1 MEFLINQTFNGLS
14 YAALLFLMAGGLSL
28 IFGVM
33 KIVNI
38 AQGSFF
44 LVGGY
49 IGYTV
54 VNGTGNFYLG
64 FLSACIVMGLLG
76 VSLEHIFLEDLAG
89 DNLRMMLTTMGIA
102 LFFQDLSLLI
112 WGGNPL
118 NLPAPEY
125 LTRILKVGRFNFA
138 TFRLFMIGAAGVLF
152 FLLWSLQKRTRMG
165 SMVRAAV
172 DNSEIAE
179 GLGINVTAMKM
190 GVFGLGAALSA
201 FGGVIGCSYMALYP
215 GLDFELLPYA
225 FVVVVVGGMGSLSGA
240 LVGSIIV
247 GITDNFG
254 KALFPELAYFT
265 LFAPM
270 ALVLA
275 WRPIGLFGR
284 K

>member
-1 MEFLINQTFNGLS
+1 MEFVIAQTFNGLS
-14 YAALLFLMAGGLSL
+14 YAALIFLLGGGMTL

-38 AQGSFF
+38 AQGSFY

-49 IGYTV
+49 VGYV
-54 VNGTGNFYLG
+54 VVRYTGNFYLAIFAACVTLALIG
-64 FLSACIVMGLLG
+64 MTMERYFLRGLEG
-76 VSLEHIFLEDLAG
+76 DDL
-89 DNLRMMLTTMGIA
+89 RQMLMTMGIA
-102 LFFQDLSLLI
+102 LFFQDLLLVIFEGYPLSLT
-112 WGGNPL
+112 P
-118 NLPAPEY
+118 PAFCA
-125 LTRILKVGRFNFA
+125 LKLKLGHFSLHVL
-138 TFRLFMIGAAGVLF
+138 RLFMIGAAGVLF

-201 FGGVIGCSYMALYP
+201 FGGVIGCSFMALYP
-215 GLDFELLPYA
+215 GLDFELLPFA

-275 WRPIGLFGR
+275 WRPTGLFGR

>member
-1 MEFLINQTFNGLS
+1 M
-14 YAALLFLMAGGLSL
+14 
-28 IFGVM
+28 
-33 KIVNI
+33 
-38 AQGSFF
+38 
-44 LVGGY
+44 
-49 IGYTV
+49 
-54 VNGTGNFYLG
+54 
-64 FLSACIVMGLLG
+64 
-76 VSLEHIFLEDLAG
+76 EDLAS

-118 NLPAPEY
+118 NLPAR
-125 LTRILKVGRFNFA
+125 LSDRILKVGRFNFA
-138 TFRLFMIGAAGVLF
+138 AFRLFMIGAAAVLF
-152 FLLWSLQKRTRMG
+152 LLLWSLQKRTRVG

-179 GLGINVTAMKM
+179 GLGINVNRDEA
-190 GVFGLGAALSA
+190 GSLRPGAALSA
-201 FGGVIGCSYMALYP
+201 FGGVIGCSFMALYP

-254 KALFPELAYFT
+254 KALFPELSYFT